1 MEEFKRVVLKKLFS
15 RRAINTSH
23 LRLDTLMKC
32 GWKTHEKGSVE
43 KAVKELIKADLINWN
58 KKSKK
63 ALSLNVKRI
72 AEIKTIIQD
81 DGG

>member
-1 MEEFKRVVLKKLFS
+1 MEDLKRIVLKKLFS

-32 GWKTHEKGSVE
+32 GWKPHEKGLVK
-43 KAVKELIKADLINWN
+43 KAIKELVNEGLIEWK

-63 ALSLNVKRI
+63 ALTLNVKRI
-72 AEIKTIIQD
+72 AEIKTIIED